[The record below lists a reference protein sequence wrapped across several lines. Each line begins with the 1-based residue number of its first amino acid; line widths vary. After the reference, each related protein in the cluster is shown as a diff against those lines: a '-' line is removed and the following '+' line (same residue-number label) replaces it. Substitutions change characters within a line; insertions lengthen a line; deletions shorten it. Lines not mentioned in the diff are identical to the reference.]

1 MGRIRKPFGK
11 SQFKP
16 KFVLTLDDVK
26 NVLES
31 NIEILKMDFEDKRY
45 GKRAKLLHKHHKGI
59 LSLLNKVKI

>member
-1 MGRIRKPFGK
+1 M
-11 SQFKP
+11 
-16 KFVLTLDDVK
+16 LTLDDVK

-45 GKRAKLLHKHHKGI
+45 GKRAKLLHKHYKGI